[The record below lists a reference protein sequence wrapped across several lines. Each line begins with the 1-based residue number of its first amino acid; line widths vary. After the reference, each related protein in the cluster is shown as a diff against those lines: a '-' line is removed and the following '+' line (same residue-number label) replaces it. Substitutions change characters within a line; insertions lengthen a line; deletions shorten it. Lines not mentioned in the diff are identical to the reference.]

1 MHGAVILCA
10 QRVDLIDARLH
21 QQGIGDVVKLVVGL
35 FELAAHAEHL
45 GAHALYL
52 RTVRPL
58 LLSLTG
64 HGKASVRFSVYSM
77 SAAAVLVRAQRNFP
91 GIAAR
96 AAHILCSDN
105 ISDARCSEADPRRPP
120 GTQAAAQHPIPA
132 RALQA
137 AASSAGTTRSGPP
150 ERRSARIASSAGA
163 AGESPKGSGAAGSA
177 LFAFPVYFL
186 EFLAFPAL
194 IRYTRLVKV

>member
-1 MHGAVILCA
+1 MAEKKVADRYMRTPNHA
-10 QRVDLIDARLH
+10 ARFAE
-21 QQGIGDVVKLVVGL
+21 V
-35 FELAAHAEHL
+35 EHAEHL

-96 AAHILCSDN
+96 AARILCSDN
-105 ISDARCSEADPRRPP
+105 ISDAHCSEADPRRPP

-163 AGESPKGSGAAGSA
+163 AGDSPTGSGAAGSA

>member
-10 QRVDLIDARLH
+10 QRIDLVDARLH

-35 FELAAHAEHL
+35 LERAAHAEHL
-45 GAHALYL
+45 GAHALHL

-58 LLSLTG
+58 LLSQSG

-77 SAAAVLVRAQRNFP
+77 PAAAVLVTAQRNSAC
-91 GIAAR
+91 IAPRFRAHTETGREIRR
-96 AAHILCSDN
+96 AAQQRRP
-105 ISDARCSEADPRRPP
+105 AKADPVHRPRRSLR
-120 GTQAAAQHPIPA
+120 TPA
-132 RALQA
+132 GSLQA
-137 AASSAGTTRSGPP
+137 AVRAGTCSSGSP
-150 ERRSARIASSAGA
+150 EGRSARSASSAGA
-163 AGESPKGSGAAGSA
+163 AGSVPETPGRRGAQT
-177 LFAFPVYFL
+177 AFPAYFL